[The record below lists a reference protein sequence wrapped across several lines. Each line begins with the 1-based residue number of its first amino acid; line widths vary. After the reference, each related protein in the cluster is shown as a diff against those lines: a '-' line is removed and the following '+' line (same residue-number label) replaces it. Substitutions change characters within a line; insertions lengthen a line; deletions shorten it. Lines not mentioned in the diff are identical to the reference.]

1 MQVII
6 PLAGFG
12 TRLRPHTYTKPKPL
26 VNVAGK
32 PVLGHILDKLAGL
45 DIDDIVFITGYLGEQ
60 IEQYVSRNYRFAA
73 HYVEQKELKGQAH
86 AINLARPYI
95 HGPVLII
102 FVDTIFEADLLPLQT
117 IGSDGVIYVR
127 EVEDPRRFGVVT
139 LQDGFIGRFIEK
151 PAQPVSNLAVIGVY
165 YLKNSALLFECI
177 DELIE
182 RNIQTKGEFFL
193 ADALQ
198 LMVDRG
204 ARLNAGRVEVW
215 EDCGTPD
222 AVLQTNR
229 YLLGKVTDTPAPA
242 DSSIIIPP
250 AQIHPSARIKAS
262 IIGPNVYVGADC
274 IIESSII
281 GPYVSLAN
289 AAEVHESIVSDSIIN
304 EGSKI
309 EEATLTHSL
318 IGERAH
324 VRGSF
329 EQFNVGDS
337 SEIVAASGMRYAN
350 GMMKR

>member
-45 DIDDIVFITGYLGEQ
+45 DVEDITFITGYLGEK
-60 IEQYVSRNYRFAA
+60 IEQYVNQNYSFVA

-86 AINLARPYI
+86 AIRLAKELV

-102 FVDTIFEADLLPLQT
+102 FVDTIFEADLLPLKT
-117 IGSDGVIYVR
+117 LAGDGVIFVR
-127 EVEDPRRFGVVT
+127 EVLDPRRFGVVT
-139 LQDGFIGRFIEK
+139 LKDGAITRFVEK
-151 PAQPVSNLAVIGVY
+151 PMQPISNLAVIGVY
-165 YLKNSALLFECI
+165 YLKDSALLFDCI
-177 DELIE
+177 DELIA
-182 RNIQTKGEFFL
+182 RNIQTKGEYFL

-198 LMVDRG
+198 LMVNRG
-204 ARLNAGRVEVW
+204 ARLQAWPVEVW

-229 YLLGKVTDTPAPA
+229 YLLGKLAPA
-242 DSSIIIPP
+242 QPPSDEAIIIPP
-250 AQIHPSARIKAS
+250 VQIDPTATIQSS
-262 IIGPNVYVGADC
+262 IVGPFVYVGAGC
-274 IIESSII
+274 LVESSIV
-281 GPYVSLAN
+281 GPYVSLA
-289 AAEVHESIVSDSIIN
+289 AESEIHNSIINDSIIN

-324 VRGSF
+324 VRGTF
-329 EQFNVGDS
+329 ERLNVGDS
-337 SEIVAASGMRYAN
+337 SEVDSLAGPPNHRAG
-350 GMMKR
+350 G

>member
-32 PVLGHILDKLAGL
+32 PVLGHILDKLSGL
-45 DIDDIVFITGYLGEQ
+45 DVDDIVFITGYLGEQ
-60 IEQYVSRNYRFAA
+60 IEQYVSRNYHFAA

-86 AINLARPYI
+86 AIKLARPFI

-117 IGSDGVIYVR
+117 LTTDGVIYVR

-139 LQDGFIGRFIEK
+139 LHDGIITRFVEK

-165 YLKNSALLFECI
+165 YLKNSALLFACI

-204 ARLNAGRVEVW
+204 AKLNAGPVQVW

-229 YLLGKVTDTPAPA
+229 YLLGKLSSAPA
-242 DSSIIIPP
+242 CSDSSIIIPP
-250 AQIHPSARIKAS
+250 ANVHPSATIVSS
-262 IIGPNVYVGADC
+262 IVGPYVHVGAGC
-274 IIESSII
+274 TIHSSII
-281 GPYVSLAN
+281 GPHVSLAN
-289 AAEVHESIVSDSIIN
+289 QAEVRSSIVTDSIIS

-318 IGERAH
+318 IGDRAH
-324 VRGSF
+324 VRGAF

-337 SEIVAASGMRYAN
+337 SEIVAVTGM
-350 GMMKR
+350 KK